1 MDLTYLEISKSAL
14 VHNIHNFKSII
25 SENTS
30 FFAVV
35 KSNAYGHGLKNI
47 IESVYDKVD
56 GFAVNSLQEALD
68 VKKLKS
74 DKIIL
79 IMGYIPLSDLPIAI
93 ENNFHF
99 VLYNRDNL
107 SYIFEYCIKNKKTP
121 HYHLKIETGTGR
133 QGICQDDLQWYIDE
147 IRSHKNLYP
156 AGIYT
161 HFANIEDTTKHQ
173 YAMSQLKIFNSV
185 VERFKLAGIEIPL
198 KHTACSAAAL
208 LFPESHF
215 NLVRVGISLYGY
227 WPSRETYL
235 SFSQKYPRKI
245 NGFLK
250 PALSLK
256 THVCQIKHLP
266 KGSYIGY
273 GLTYKTT
280 YDSVIAVLPVGY
292 YEGMDRRLSNSFYA
306 LIKGERA
313 PVRGRICMNICMI
326 DITHIPDVELED
338 EVILIGSEGEESITA
353 DMIADFSGSINYEVL
368 TSISPSLPRYT
379 VD

>member
-14 VHNIHNFKSII
+14 VHNIQNFKSII
-25 SENTS
+25 GEKTS

-47 IESVYDKVD
+47 IDSVNNDIE

-68 VKKLKS
+68 VKIYSSNKP
-74 DKIIL
+74 IL
-79 IMGYIPLSDLPIAI
+79 IMGYIPLSNISTVID
-93 ENNFHF
+93 NDFHF
-99 VLYNRDNL
+99 VLYNRDTL
-107 SYIFEYCIKNKKTP
+107 SSVFEYCLKNNKTP
-121 HYHLKIETGTGR
+121 NYHLKIETGTGR
-133 QGICQDDLQWYIDE
+133 QGISQEEIQWYIDE
-147 IRSHKNLYP
+147 IQSHENFGP

-161 HFANIEDTTKHQ
+161 HFANIEDTTRHQ
-173 YAMSQLKIFNSV
+173 YAMGQLKLFISV
-185 VERFKLAGIEIPL
+185 VDRFSQAGIEIPL

-235 SFSQKYPRKI
+235 SFSQKYPGKI

-250 PALSLK
+250 PALTLK
-256 THVCQIKHLP
+256 TRVCQIKKLP

-280 YDSVIAVLPVGY
+280 YDSIIAVLPVGY
-292 YEGMDRRLSNSFYA
+292 YEGLDRRLSNNCYA

-313 PVRGRICMNICMI
+313 PIRGRICMNICMI
-326 DITHIPDVELED
+326 DITHIPDVKVED
-338 EVILIGSEGEESITA
+338 EVILIGSDMDESITA

-368 TSISPSLPRYT
+368 TGLSSSLPRYT
-379 VD
+379 IE